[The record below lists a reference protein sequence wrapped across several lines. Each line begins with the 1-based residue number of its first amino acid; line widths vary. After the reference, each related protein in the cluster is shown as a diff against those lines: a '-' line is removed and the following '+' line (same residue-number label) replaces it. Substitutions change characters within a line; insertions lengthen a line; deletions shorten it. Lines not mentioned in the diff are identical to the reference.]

1 MQGSTTTHEQILMK
15 KKTAFLAVLVNE
27 NVDDQVICG
36 TYKQPKIERE
46 IFNDI
51 APKPKKKKAQQ
62 ARALRTLKIFIFFPR
77 LLRVLVKDA
86 FTASMWVPPSTVR
99 MLLAYPSMVSEYA
112 SEHLWQR
119 LRRELH

>member
-51 APKPKKKKAQQ
+51 APKPKKKKSTTGQSPTH
-62 ARALRTLKIFIFFPR
+62 LENFHFFPK
-77 LLRVLVKDA
+77 VVEG
-86 FTASMWVPPSTVR
+86 SC
-99 MLLAYPSMVSEYA
+99 
-112 SEHLWQR
+112 
-119 LRRELH
+119 